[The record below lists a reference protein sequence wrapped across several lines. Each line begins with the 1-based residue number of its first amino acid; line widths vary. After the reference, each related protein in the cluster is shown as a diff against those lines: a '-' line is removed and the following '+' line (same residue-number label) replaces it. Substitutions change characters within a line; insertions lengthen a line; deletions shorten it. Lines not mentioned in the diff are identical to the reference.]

1 MSRRGEAYIQIRWDE
16 AGTVLYC
23 WMAIEP
29 HRFDREGR
37 GRGRAG
43 PRPAHR
49 RRACDRHD
57 PAPVSRDVHDP
68 RPPRDGAGLLPRAP
82 DRKRRGLESNRCGSL
97 RGRLR
102 APSLA
107 IDSANH
113 PVRRIQRVPAVA
125 RATFATSHR
134 SLRERDRAAPGRRR
148 GGRPSNLRPPLLA
161 PSRDWARRRLRSV
174 LRPVA
179 RTDSVRFRILRLS
192 HRGPEPAVPPLR
204 GCAGDLELRRD
215 GLGRP
220 SNRTRGAPSPTR
232 LRRSDARAAPS
243 GITRPGS
250 HLLLLR
256 GARDHHCRGDPQP
269 GPCPP
274 GIPRVPDRLGPVR
287 CGAVVP
293 PAYFDSSAHGGG
305 EASRKRYREFEG
317 RRGLC
322 AAHGQEPDV
331 GTEPPRSA
339 RPAPPHAR
347 DSPAPGGGTPNPDPA
362 DLAVRDAGHDP
373 HRRDHLDRGRR
384 RGGTRRGRLL
394 PLAVEPTGHDPKFK
408 ARPWYA
414 DPGSF
419 DALRR
424 VRHDEQGDLPV
435 LPVLR
440 GLLDHGRHGGGA
452 RYSREYRFVARPP
465 ASVAPRRSPPAG
477 VRPAAADARLR
488 RPPRGGV
495 LLPRPGHRLL
505 PEW

>member
-1 MSRRGEAYIQIRWDE
+1 MGEAS
-16 AGTVLYC
+16 TVLYSRTT
-23 WMAIEP
+23 IEP
-29 HRFDREGR
+29 HRVDREVR

-43 PRPAHR
+43 SRPAHR

-57 PAPVSRDVHDP
+57 PAPVSRDLHNP

-82 DRKRRGLESNRCGSL
+82 DRKRRGLESNRCGRL

-102 APSLA
+102 APALA
-107 IDSANH
+107 IDSADH
-113 PVRRIQRVPAVA
+113 PVGRFRRVPAVA
-125 RATFATSHR
+125 RSTFATSHR

-161 PSRDWARRRLRSV
+161 PPRDWALRRLRSV
-174 LRPVA
+174 LCSVA
-179 RTDSVRFRILRLS
+179 RTDSVRLRFLRLS
-192 HRGPEPAVPPLR
+192 DRGPEPAVPPLR
-204 GCAGDLELRRD
+204 GCAGNLELRRD
-215 GLGRP
+215 RLGRP

-232 LRRSDARAAPS
+232 LRRSDARIAAS
-243 GITRPGS
+243 GITRPGID
-250 HLLLLR
+250 LLLLR
-256 GARDHHCRGDPQP
+256 GAGDHHGRRDPQP
-269 GPCPP
+269 GPRPP

-287 CGAVVP
+287 CGGVVP

-305 EASRKRYREFEG
+305 EASRKHYREFEG

-362 DLAVRDAGHDP
+362 DVAVRDAGHDP

-424 VRHDEQGDLPV
+424 VRHDEQGALPL

-452 RYSREYRFVARPP
+452 RYSRKYRFVARPP

-488 RPPRGGV
+488 RPARGRV